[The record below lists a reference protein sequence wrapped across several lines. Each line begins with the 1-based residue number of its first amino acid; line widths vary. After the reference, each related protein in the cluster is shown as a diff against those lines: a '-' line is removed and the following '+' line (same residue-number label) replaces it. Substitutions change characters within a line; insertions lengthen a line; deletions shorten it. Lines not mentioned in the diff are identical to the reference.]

1 MSRACHTESVPQIRG
16 GRSYPTPEVLVSR
29 WCQGLV
35 AKHSHMCFQLCH
47 LQIIS
52 FARYTLRKQEIYF
65 SLLKIGKEISFFSL
79 RTFTLENLQELSH
92 LFKMPVFE
100 DQRGLFFSWHF
111 FFFFF
116 PVLGLRDVFLR
127 TQDQSPQTADIR
139 EIAHLSVL
147 VGGQESHLGG
157 HCAPLKKS
165 FLLQR

>member
-29 WCQGLV
+29 CCQGLV

-111 FFFFF
+111 FFFSFQF
-116 PVLGLRDVFLR
+116 QDSEMSFSEPRTNLLKLQTSGRQLTYQFLWEDRNLISVDTVL
-127 TQDQSPQTADIR
+127 
-139 EIAHLSVL
+139 HLKN
-147 VGGQESHLGG
+147 H
-157 HCAPLKKS
+157 